1 MEVGSTEKNTCCK
14 GPHGTGPGGK
24 KKLKGKCQGQFLT
37 KTVPRG
43 SSMSCASRSEGN
55 RAHLGSHSVI
65 IFSRDESKDSG
76 TESCEL
82 QIGGGFSGGTG
93 KESKL

>member
-1 MEVGSTEKNTCCK
+1 
-14 GPHGTGPGGK
+14 
-24 KKLKGKCQGQFLT
+24 
-37 KTVPRG
+37 
-43 SSMSCASRSEGN
+43 MSCASRSEGN